1 MDWVNDVTGTL
12 NDLFSNN
19 VDFVAKQMQVLI
31 DFLYPD
37 NEDNSETTFD
47 SSAMPVL
54 LAGQIN
60 IPQGLQKINGS
71 WQLCQATYNLQF
83 DSSNTDNQ
91 LTLLG
96 KSVSTSDAAW
106 SAMGGNSADWFF
118 HAIESNVTIP
128 QKMNGSA
135 APFTIV
141 QSANT
146 SAPITFEYGNASRT
160 KQADLRI
167 YFNQPDSSQSLS
179 LETAQGYIYFLGDG
193 GGNLTLVTDKNT
205 AQNIYNNNYI
215 YYNNDYHTSNT
226 YNYDNGSVFVGGGA
240 GGLVVGL
247 GGMLNYGQIEFAI
260 DSLIDDLNLNFNNS
274 ENQLPFDDFPS
285 YSDLKYVDRGSFY
298 ITPVKQLDK
307 LPVAPDIADTVI
319 DVSEPLGILSTGF
332 GALLDSFNNIG
343 VTLTLTF
350 TFLSCLIINKL
361 RGD

>member
-12 NDLFSNN
+12 NDLFTNN

-60 IPQGLQKINGS
+60 IPQGLRKINGS

-106 SAMGGNSADWFF
+106 SAMGGDSADWFF
-118 HAIESNVTIP
+118 RAIETNVSIP
-128 QKMNGSA
+128 QKMNGSS
-135 APFTIV
+135 APFSIV
-141 QSANT
+141 QSTNT
-146 SAPITFEYGNASRT
+146 SVPITFEYGNASRT

-179 LETAQGYIYFLGDG
+179 LETAQGYIYFLGQGDG
-193 GGNLTLVTDKNT
+193 NIMVVTDKNT
-205 AQNIYNNNYI
+205 AQNIYNNDYI

-247 GGMLNYGQIEFAI
+247 GGMLNYGEIEFAL

-285 YSDLKYVDRGSFY
+285 YSDLKYVDKGSFY
-298 ITPVKQLDK
+298 ITPIKQLDK
-307 LPVAPDIADTVI
+307 LPLAPDLADTVI
-319 DVSEPLGILSTGF
+319 DISEPVGVLTDGFNGVLDAYDTLG
-332 GALLDSFNNIG
+332 
-343 VTLTLTF
+343 LTLMIGF
-350 TFLSCLIINKL
+350 TFIARLCIRKL
-361 RGD
+361 KGE

>member
-12 NDLFSNN
+12 NNLFTNN

-37 NEDNSETTFD
+37 NDDNSDTTFD
-47 SSAMPVL
+47 SSSMPVL

-60 IPQGLQKINGS
+60 IPQGMQKINGS

-83 DSSNTDNQ
+83 DSSNIDNQ
-91 LTLLG
+91 LVLLG
-96 KSVSTSDAAW
+96 KSVSTSEAAW
-106 SAMGGNSADWFF
+106 SAMGGGSADWFF
-118 HAIESNVTIP
+118 HAIESNVSIP
-128 QKMNGSA
+128 QKMNGA
-135 APFTIV
+135 VAPFSIV

-179 LETAQGYIYFLGDG
+179 LETAQGYIYFLGQG
-193 GGNLTLVTDKNT
+193 NGNLTVVTDKNT
-205 AQNIYNNNYI
+205 AQNIYNNDYI

-247 GGMLNYGQIEFAI
+247 GGMLNYGEIELAI

-274 ENQLPFDDFPS
+274 DSQLPFDDFPS
-285 YSDLKYVDRGSFY
+285 YDDLKYVDKGSFY
-298 ITPVKQLDK
+298 ITPIKQIDS
-307 LPVAPDIADTVI
+307 LPLAPDVGDTVPDI
-319 DVSEPLGILSTGF
+319 SDYLAIVGGAVNSFYNMVDGLGVSLML
-332 GALLDSFNNIG
+332 
-343 VTLTLTF
+343 VF
-350 TFLSCLIINKL
+350 TFLLCIVINHLKKE
-361 RGD
+361 